1 MIIDRTENLMK
12 YQSML
17 PNLKAGLAALNALT
31 DKKAGRYEF
40 EGGFFM
46 IQQGSTSPVDSGD
59 YEAHRK
65 YIDVQIILS
74 GSEIV
79 VWEDI
84 SRLTQSV
91 PYSEEKEREMFKG
104 PVAHTFRIEEG
115 MSWVAFPQDAHKAC
129 KHLESQNDYLKV
141 VMKLPV
147 K

>member
-46 IQQGSTSPVDSGD
+46 IQQGITSPVDSGD

-65 YIDVQIILS
+65 YIDVQIILT

-147 K
+147 M

>member
-17 PNLKAGLAALNALT
+17 PNLKSGLEALNALKE
-31 DKKAGRYEF
+31 KKVGRYEF
-40 EGGFFM
+40 NGGFFM
-46 IQQGSTSPVDSGD
+46 IQQGSTSPVDAGEF
-59 YEAHRK
+59 EAHRR

-79 VWEDI
+79 VWENI

-91 PYSEEKEREMFKG
+91 PYSEEKEREMFNG
-104 PVAHTFRIEEG
+104 PVAHTFKIEEG
-115 MSWVAFPQDAHKAC
+115 MAWVAFPQDAHKAC
-129 KHLESQNDYLKV
+129 KHLEAQNDYLKV

-147 K
+147 M